1 MGDAFLMRH
10 RPKRMKR
17 YKKRLPSLWQSASI
31 AYILFPYIVLPQE
44 ILPMLLCTYQPKS
57 AAERASC
64 RCNRKILLSAYL
76 FAMMY
81 PSASEKFLHPS
92 DSSSPDLSCLC
103 RHYSCWETG
112 RTFTSHPLAILV
124 AGLRRFDNLFI
135 KVHFYEQIRHLCYG
149 NACADFIPFWFVF
162 LSKKRTN
169 RCWFYVFFVIRYAW
183 LKEKRK
189 YSSFTVCS

>member
-1 MGDAFLMRH
+1 MRFCPCCFA
-10 RPKRMKR
+10 RISRKMPPSE
-17 YKKRLPSLWQSASI
+17 LPAAVTGKSFCPLTFSHWC
-31 AYILFPYIVLPQE
+31 ILLPQRN
-44 ILPMLLCTYQPKS
+44 C
-57 AAERASC
+57 
-64 RCNRKILLSAYL
+64 
-76 FAMMY
+76 
-81 PSASEKFLHPS
+81 LHPS

-162 LSKKRTN
+162 LSKKEKKMLILCILCDTMCLVERKKKI
-169 RCWFYVFFVIRYAW
+169 FVIHSLFVKVYFY
-183 LKEKRK
+183 EQIVESTI
-189 YSSFTVCS
+189 SSSKDN